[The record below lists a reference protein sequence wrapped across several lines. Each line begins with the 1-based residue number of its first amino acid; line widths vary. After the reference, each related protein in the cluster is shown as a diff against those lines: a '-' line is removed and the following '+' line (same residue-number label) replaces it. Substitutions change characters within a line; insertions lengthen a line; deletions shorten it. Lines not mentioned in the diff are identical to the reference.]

1 MQPRG
6 WCWWW
11 WLDHRFSTST
21 LTITGAHQPT
31 SQPGFHFEWGVGAR
45 NHYIAYAMVTYGR
58 AHNLDFV
65 CASGILNAT
74 PEIKSIPV
82 FSVWAGH
89 THRHRP
95 NQDRVSERERER
107 ASESEREG
115 RVNFSVMT
123 WRKRVK
129 IVLLLNLIL
138 QAYDTHT
145 HTPSHTYCT
154 TPLGPPWPVGGAA
167 K

>member
-1 MQPRG
+1 MATRDGGKMVVCGYLRKLVPKIWIPIPAIPSCFFVTDPPGLVELPAARDAYAATRVVLVVVVGPPFFHQHTDNHRG
-6 WCWWW
+6 PP
-11 WLDHRFSTST
+11 
-21 LTITGAHQPT
+21 ANQPT
-31 SQPGFHFEWGVGAR
+31 RVPFRVGSCAR

-95 NQDRVSERERER
+95 NQDRVRENERER
-107 ASESEREG
+107 ARRAG
-115 RVNFSVMT
+115 
-123 WRKRVK
+123 
-129 IVLLLNLIL
+129 
-138 QAYDTHT
+138 
-145 HTPSHTYCT
+145 
-154 TPLGPPWPVGGAA
+154 
-167 K
+167 